1 MISRKLLCTS
11 LDCIVPMQ
19 VDPFKAAD
27 TSETEKESGGGG
39 DLPVKEKLT
48 FTAPERK
55 SRLGM
60 DLRDL

>member
-11 LDCIVPMQ
+11 VDCIVPMQ
-19 VDPFKAAD
+19 VDPFKATE
-27 TSETEKESGGGG
+27 TSETEKETGG
-39 DLPVKEKLT
+39 DIPVKEKLT

>member
-1 MISRKLLCTS
+1 MCAS
-11 LDCIVPMQ
+11 LNCIALIQ
-19 VDPFKAAD
+19 VDPFKATD
-27 TSETEKESGGGG
+27 TSETEKESGG

-60 DLRDL
+60 KFERSVE

>member
-11 LDCIVPMQ
+11 VDCIAPMQ
-19 VDPFKAAD
+19 VDPFKAAE
-27 TSETEKESGGGG
+27 TSETEKETGG

-60 DLRDL
+60 NLGDL